1 MKDLTERQ
9 KEILSFVSSYM
20 LENGKSPTL
29 REIGESFG
37 FSHNAA
43 RDAVLALVK
52 KGYLEKGT
60 NEIRSLSF
68 PLGERLERENAP
80 IPFFGKEP
88 SLKSI
93 EENNTEEV
101 MYVPRRIADSN
112 AFAFRV
118 TSESMRNAGILPGDI
133 AILRKADGMPGNDE
147 IILASY
153 SDDEEKMELR
163 RFHPIGNDYAELVPD
178 NDTMGIIKVM
188 QSNLIT
194 AGVLTHI
201 RRSYEPYSSWS

>member
-1 MKDLTERQ
+1 MRGLTERQ
-9 KEILSFVSSYM
+9 REILDFIAAYISSY
-20 LENGKSPTL
+20 GRSPTL
-29 REIGESFG
+29 REIGDAFG
-37 FSHNAA
+37 FSPNAA
-43 RDAVLALVK
+43 HDAVAVLVS
-52 KGYLEKGT
+52 KGFLEKSPKGL
-60 NEIRSLSF
+60 RSLSF
-68 PLGERLERENAP
+68 PLSERMERENIP
-80 IPFFGKEP
+80 IVFFPSEP
-88 SLKSI
+88 SCDDI
-93 EENNTEEV
+93 EEERSSGRI
-101 MYVPRRIADSN
+101 YVPRFIAERG

-133 AILRKADGMPGNDE
+133 AILRKADGMPRNDE

-163 RFHPIGNDYAELVPD
+163 RFHPIGNGYAELIPD

-201 RRSYEPYSSWS
+201 RRSYEPHTSWT